1 MYRVRSTGEV
11 KSQGEVRSLYPNT
24 SFPKTWTPV
33 LVEELGLDPVFETPA
48 PTTTIYQTA
57 FKDGVEQVSGKWVWK
72 WSIGPVF
79 TDTTSEDG
87 TVTTAAQ
94 NEAAYKARIDAEAAK
109 SVRASRDNL
118 LAECDWLVIK
128 AAETGVTLSAD
139 WAAYRQALRDV
150 PAQAGFPHNVTWP
163 VKP

>member
-24 SFPKTWTPV
+24 SFPSRWSPE

-57 FKDGVEQVSGKWVWK
+57 FKDGVEQVNGNWVWK
-72 WSIGPVF
+72 WSV
-79 TDTTSEDG
+79 SEMDDDAK
-87 TVTTAAQ
+87 AA
-94 NEAAYKARIDAEAAK
+94 KDAEAAK
-109 SVRASRDNL
+109 GVRSSRDAK

-128 AAETGVTLSAD
+128 SVETGVALAAD

-150 PAQAGFPHNVTWP
+150 PTQAGFPHNITWP
-163 VKP
+163 SKPE